1 MVLPNDV
8 NSASAVGTYSRLR
21 RHILIYGTAQL
32 LLCLLQTTLFARFRI
47 LGITPDLCL
56 LLTLGAAMHEGSECG
71 GAVGLFC
78 GFLECALGGIGSSAL
93 PILFLILGYGVGQ
106 LSGRTLPRTFPSYLI
121 LAASLCVL
129 RPAVTLAAIGLAA
142 QTEAFELPVIL
153 RGTLLPEMLV
163 NFLFSLPMYPLIR
176 KLHSAAQKKV

>member
-1 MVLPNDV
+1 MIRLSNDAS
-8 NSASAVGTYSRLR
+8 SAIGTYSRTR
-21 RHILIYGTAQL
+21 RQILIYGTAQI
-32 LLCLLQTTLFARFRI
+32 LLCLLQTTFFARFRI
-47 LGITPDLCL
+47 LGITPDLCM

-71 GAVGLFC
+71 GAVGLFG
-78 GFLECALGGIGSSAL
+78 GFLECAMGGIGPSAL
-93 PILFLILGYGVGQ
+93 PVLFLILGYGVGQ
-106 LSGRTLPRTFPSYLI
+106 LSGRALPRSFPSYLI
-121 LAASLCVL
+121 FSASLCVL

-176 KLHSAAQKKV
+176 KLHSAGQKKV